1 MDSGKKTAYRV
12 IVLMG
17 IVSLFGD
24 ITYEGA
30 RSITGP
36 YMATLGAGAA
46 VVGFVSG
53 LGEFMA
59 YGLRLASGYFAD
71 RTRAYWPLTFL
82 GYGLMAS
89 IPFLALAGNWQV
101 AAVLIILERLGKAVR
116 TPARDAILSHAT
128 SKVGRGWGFGLHE
141 FLDQLGAI
149 TGPLIFITVFYL
161 KGHYALG
168 FNILWIPAIL
178 SLVFL
183 VRARMKL
190 PQPELL
196 ESDGQKKP
204 EEKGARAPKGKLS
217 SLSKIYWQYAA
228 FTFFTVAG
236 VAHFQLISWHL
247 KSANIATNIMIPFL
261 YVVAMGSDALSSLAV
276 GKLYDRMG
284 FKFLMLMPIISLPL
298 AYLAFMGGLKMAV
311 LGVVLWGTVIGT
323 HETMMRAAIADL
335 TGIERRGLGYG
346 IFNTVYGVAFL
357 LGSGAMGLLYE
368 ASPHYLVAFSVLME
382 IIAMGIFFGTGF
394 SRRQH

>member
-1 MDSGKKTAYRV
+1 MESGKKAAYRV

-30 RSITGP
+30 RAITGP
-36 YMATLGAGAA
+36 YMAVLGASAAA
-46 VVGFVSG
+46 VGVVSG
-53 LGEFMA
+53 LGEFIA

-82 GYGLMAS
+82 GCGLMAC

-101 AAVLIILERLGKAVR
+101 AAVFIILERLGKAIR

-149 TGPLIFITVFYL
+149 TGPLIFITVFYF
-161 KGHYALG
+161 KGNYAHG

-178 SLVFL
+178 SLAFL

-190 PQPELL
+190 PRPELL
-196 ESDGQKKP
+196 ESDGPARAQ
-204 EEKGARAPKGKLS
+204 EKGGRAPKGKLS
-217 SLSKIYWQYAA
+217 SLSKTYWQYAA

-247 KSANIATNIMIPFL
+247 KSANLATNIQIPFL
-261 YVVAMGSDALSSLAV
+261 YIVAMGTDAVSSLAV
-276 GKLYDRMG
+276 GKLYDKIG
-284 FKFLMLMPIISLPL
+284 FRFLILMPLISLPV
-298 AYLAFMGGLKMAV
+298 AFLAFRGGLEMAV
-311 LGVVLWGTVIGT
+311 FGVMLWGVVIGT

-335 TGIERRGLGYG
+335 TGIERRGIGYG
-346 IFNTVYGVAFL
+346 IFNTIYGLGFL
-357 LGSGAMGLLYE
+357 IGSGLMGLLYE
-368 ASPHYLVAFSVLME
+368 WSPNYLVAFSVLME
-382 IIAMGIFFGTGF
+382 IIAMAIFLSTGF
-394 SRRQH
+394 ARRKH